1 MLSAVLYVAEGL
13 EARAV
18 RELLFERREEAQAAR
33 QGGVVLEDNQGAIA
47 LVQNPLSSGRTKHI
61 DVRFHFIRG
70 LFGSGDIS
78 VKFVPTT
85 ERHADLLTKALSRAS
100 LQYHRR
106 KLMNMPE

>member
-1 MLSAVLYVAEGL
+1 MLSAVLHVAEGL

-18 RELLFERREEAQAAR
+18 PELLFERAEEAQAAR
-33 QGGVVLEDNQGAIA
+33 QRGAGAIA

-70 LFGSGDIS
+70 LFMSGDIS

-85 ERHADLLTKALSRAS
+85 EQHADLFTKALSRGS

-106 KLMNMPE
+106 KLMKLPE